1 MSSTVA
7 RVVIPNLCP
16 DDLFH
21 VNDSDNEP
29 FASGSSFQVF
39 RATCTRTGVAVAL
52 RQSDIVVP
60 TYRVR
65 AAAQEEVSGMIR
77 LGELGVAPKVL
88 GFGFCQMLPTLYK
101 EGYFW
106 QAIELVWPGRVDL
119 LARYGATA
127 PESFDAEEEE
137 SFRRQKDLLN
147 IHDSDSDSNGDN
159 DEEEE
164 SFRRQ
169 KDLLNIHDSDSDS
182 NGDNDEAEES
192 FRRQKDLLNI
202 HDSDSDSNGDNNLM
216 GGDKGRKRG
225 AGHGRTKHDRNK
237 ITHAISTR
245 TRSKTGRIK
254 TGRIKSGRAK
264 NAAAHLRTQGQQI
277 GKLGKGHHHPLP
289 GGRAAFAVRRSHR
302 PRRSDRKRLHASQV
316 QQCSCCSS

>member
-21 VNDSDNEP
+21 VNVSDNEP

-52 RQSDIVVP
+52 RQSSIVVP

-88 GFGFCQMLPTLYK
+88 GFGFCQMLPPLYK

-147 IHDSDSDSNGDN
+147 IHDSDSDSYGDN
-159 DEEEE
+159 D
-164 SFRRQ
+164 
-169 KDLLNIHDSDSDS
+169 
-182 NGDNDEAEES
+182 
-192 FRRQKDLLNI
+192 
-202 HDSDSDSNGDNNLM
+202 DNNLM

-225 AGHGRTKHDRNK
+225 AGHGRTKHGRNK
-237 ITHAISTR
+237 ITRAISTR
-245 TRSKTGRIK
+245 TRSK

>member
-182 NGDNDEAEES
+182 NGDN
-192 FRRQKDLLNI
+192 
-202 HDSDSDSNGDNNLM
+202 NLM

-245 TRSKTGRIK
+245 TRSKTGRIKTGRIK